1 LEVPQILI
9 VDDEPVNRK
18 ILQAMLH
25 SEGYKIIQAE
35 NGPSALAM
43 VEENKPDLI
52 LLDVMMPEMDGF
64 EVCRRLKSRE
74 DTKIIPILMVTALRD
89 KIHREQAMES
99 GADDFLSKPIDR
111 VELVIRVKSLLRI
124 KKYSDELIENYIQLR
139 KLEQVKEGLM
149 HMIVHDLRSPLTSIS
164 MNLELSLMKITEP
177 LTIKQYLENSLFYC
191 SYLDEMIQGLLD
203 IYKMEQGAIQVN
215 FILVD
220 MAELILDVV
229 KQYQPQSEA
238 RNITISVSDVE
249 PLPKIYIDRS
259 MIKRV
264 LSNLIDNA
272 IRHTPQGGFI
282 NIKGDYDDE
291 FVKISVTNTGKSID
305 KKYHKRIFD
314 KFEQLNL
321 KKEGTNVGSCGL
333 GLAFCKMAVELH
345 GGSIWI
351 EDNESQKG
359 CTFSFKLPINNQ
371 LERG

>member
-1 LEVPQILI
+1 MEVPQILI